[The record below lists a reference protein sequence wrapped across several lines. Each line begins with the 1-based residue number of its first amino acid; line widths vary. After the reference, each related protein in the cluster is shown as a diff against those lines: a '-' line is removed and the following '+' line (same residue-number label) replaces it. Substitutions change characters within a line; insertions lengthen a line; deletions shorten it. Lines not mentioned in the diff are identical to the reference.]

1 MTTPETASQTTRRR
15 VVGSLS
21 ALVLILI
28 LAASA
33 VISPVMHPGPG
44 ASGGPRLN
52 STADLLR
59 VRGLSGTV
67 ATLGTVSAG
76 DGGAMSYLVTDS
88 LPAGDLG
95 DIAVPLADGR
105 WAVPEGLPTAPRTV
119 PDPAAVEDT
128 VARAMTFAAAGE
140 ALHWDSGRAT
150 PLSDQVVH
158 DTQTCPYA
166 VTASAFVGM
175 VLRGW
180 DYEHTTYVAGGN
192 TQVGQAVDFGT
203 TSGAELGQASRLA
216 RWFYAH
222 GDLWLDTDGQYQ
234 RGDVLFFSNQEHAGT
249 QPGGAPYFG
258 NVYHTAVYLGDGR
271 LVHATGPTTS
281 AGVHVDALS
290 PSLQADLTFVAR
302 PHGVTVSTGLPAQ
315 GNGQPDQGDGQHPQG
330 DGQHPQG
337 DGQHPQG
344 DGTPGGAAQGD
355 GSQATR
361 TASPDGA
368 RGRGA
373 SLARASQD
381 SPTSQGTPLDADP
394 AEGTVP
400 STPTAAS
407 TSHGTDQ
414 IRGGVSLA
422 AMIEERRRHHRLV
435 RNVTGTGVAT
445 MAASASGLILA
456 RYRRHP
462 GQQDDDG

>member
-44 ASGGPRLN
+44 ASGGPRLD

-59 VRGLSGTV
+59 VRGLSGTIT
-67 ATLGTVSAG
+67 TLGTVSAG
-76 DGGAMSYLVTDS
+76 DGGAMSYSVTDS

-150 PLSDQVVH
+150 PLSDQVIH
-158 DTQTCPYA
+158 DTQTRPYA

-271 LVHATGPTTS
+271 FVHATGPTTS

-302 PHGVTVSTGLPAQ
+302 PHGVTVSTGLP
-315 GNGQPDQGDGQHPQG
+315 DQGDGQP
-330 DGQHPQG
+330 D
-337 DGQHPQG
+337 QG
-344 DGTPGGAAQGD
+344 DGTPGGAASAQGD
-355 GSQATR
+355 GPQAAR

-373 SLARASQD
+373 SLARVSQD
-381 SPTSQGTPLDADP
+381 GPTSQGTPLEADP

>member
-76 DGGAMSYLVTDS
+76 DGGAMSYSVTDS

-95 DIAVPLADGR
+95 DIAVPLVDGR

-158 DTQTCPYA
+158 DTQTRPYA

-302 PHGVTVSTGLPAQ
+302 PHGVTVSTGLP
-315 GNGQPDQGDGQHPQG
+315 DQGDGQP
-330 DGQHPQG
+330 D
-337 DGQHPQG
+337 QG

-355 GSQATR
+355 GPQAAR

-373 SLARASQD
+373 SLARVSQD
-381 SPTSQGTPLDADP
+381 GPTSQGTPLEADP

>member
-44 ASGGPRLN
+44 ASGGPRLD

-59 VRGLSGTV
+59 VRGLSGTIT
-67 ATLGTVSAG
+67 TLGTVSAG
-76 DGGAMSYLVTDS
+76 DGGAMSYSVTDS

-158 DTQTCPYA
+158 DTQTRPYA

-203 TSGAELGQASRLA
+203 TSGTELGQASRLA

-281 AGVHVDALS
+281 AGVHVDTLS

-302 PHGVTVSTGLPAQ
+302 PHGVTVSTGLP
-315 GNGQPDQGDGQHPQG
+315 DQGDGQPAQG
-330 DGQHPQG
+330 DGP
-337 DGQHPQG
+337 
-344 DGTPGGAAQGD
+344 PGGAAQGD
-355 GSQATR
+355 GPQAAR

-373 SLARASQD
+373 SLARVSQD
-381 SPTSQGTPLDADP
+381 GPTSQGTPLEADP

-400 STPTAAS
+400 STPTATS